1 MKFEVDGQ
9 TNKTLSKTF
18 HLFSQMCVILF
29 AMDQILYYETKV
41 YESEEI
47 KNLSFAVELI
57 KIAVRFVNEELIKSN
72 LSVNY

>member
-18 HLFSQMCVILF
+18 HLFSQMCAQRF

-57 KIAVRFVNEELIKSN
+57 KSAVWFVNEELIKSN